1 VNDLNEQL
9 QPSSS
14 KKPYQEPRL
23 QVYGDIRT
31 MTGSVSSKTKNADA
45 GKGTKTI

>member
-31 MTGSVSSKTKNADA
+31 MTGAVNTKTKNADA
-45 GKGTKTI
+45 KGNKTV